1 MDLPAAWA
9 LPVPRLQPGGIVVV
23 REGRVGVGEG
33 MVKEQNLAVV
43 DGKGGGGGAEAG

>member
-23 REGRVGVGEG
+23 GEGR
-33 MVKEQNLAVV
+33 VKEQNLAVV